1 MPIFKIKNLI
11 PSKNIPQGPGLVVLG
26 SSSSEVF
33 DYIFGDN
40 KDYFPYWAGGWSA
53 RGLIKE
59 EYEAYIKKIML
70 DIPRSSNIFL
80 NFGCAD
86 TAFNLRHM
94 AAKKGIY
101 DFKSTLFE
109 AADGIEKCKKILNSM
124 GFRNVYSVFISPMI
138 SLPQTYWSKQNP
150 IRQLP
155 DRMLGK
161 FYFDLFQEVSRRI
174 PTIDL
179 FDEVSDVK
187 SGSYLL
193 KKEFK
198 RIYHNHHPDYIKI
211 QHIVYNKIS
220 SVPGMLPMREIP
232 LEESY
237 KHTMAPI
244 KELLAS
250 GTTRKRTC

>member
-1 MPIFKIKNLI
+1 MPIFKIN
-11 PSKNIPQGPGLVVLG
+11 NIISSRNTSQGPGLVVLG

-53 RGLIKE
+53 RGLMKK
-59 EYEAYIKKIML
+59 EYELYIKKIMH
-70 DIPRSSNIFL
+70 DIPRSSNILL

-86 TAFNLRHM
+86 VAFNLRHM
-94 AAKKGIY
+94 AAKKGVY
-101 DFKSTLFE
+101 DFKSTLLE
-109 AADGIEKCKKILNSM
+109 AADGIEKCKKILNGM
-124 GFRNVYSVFISPMI
+124 GFRNVYSVFISPII
-138 SLPQTYWSKQNP
+138 SLPQTYWSKLNP

-161 FYFDLFQEVSRRI
+161 FYFDLFQEVSRRM

-187 SGSYLL
+187 NESYLL

-198 RIYHNHHPDYIKI
+198 RSYHNHHPDYIKI
-211 QHIVYNKIS
+211 QHIVYEKIS

-232 LEESY
+232 LKESY
-237 KHTMAPI
+237 KNTMAPI